1 MTKKISEDVAGGT
14 GAGGKT
20 VPAVG
25 TAEPGAAAPWRQ
37 AALFG
42 LDGGLAAGLARGGK
56 AEERKKLKGR
66 EKALFGNVPEVAWV
80 KDREGR
86 FVTASGMFAEA
97 CGVSQ
102 RDLIGKT
109 DWDIWPRELAERYT
123 AHDKKVIDSGK
134 PESIS
139 FSSPGPDGQDRWVEV
154 VNTPIVGEDGR
165 VLGTLGIS
173 RDISA
178 YKQAASRLQ
187 RVSRQ
192 VIMAR
197 EEEKKK
203 ISNMLHDEVGSLI
216 MRINAALFL
225 VEEELGVRP
234 PGRALTRIR
243 EAKATVG
250 DLAAAI
256 RGICFDIRPPSL
268 AVLGLGGAVTELIRR
283 LGLCTETKIDCDTS
297 LLDEKKSEDLV
308 KIIVYRIIQEA
319 LNNALK
325 HAAAKT
331 VKVKLSSSGGRLRFS
346 VSDDGKGF
354 DADKPAGKRRPTLGL
369 RIMREEAESVGAV
382 VAVSSQPGFGTVIS
396 GDFPLRSANAD

>member
-1 MTKKISEDVAGGT
+1 MTKKISEEESRETETVLTAPEG
-14 GAGGKT
+14 GAGDLS
-20 VPAVG
+20 
-25 TAEPGAAAPWRQ
+25 APLLQ

-42 LDGGLAAGLARGGK
+42 QAGAGAASQPRGGRG
-56 AEERKKLKGR
+56 EERKKLKGR

-102 RDLIGKT
+102 RDLVGKT

-123 AHDKKVIDSGK
+123 AHDKKVIDSGQ
-134 PESIS
+134 PASLS
-139 FSSPGPDGQDRWVEV
+139 FSSQGPDGLDRWVEI
-154 VNTPIVGEDGR
+154 VNTPIVGEDGE

-173 RDISA
+173 RDVSA

-192 VIMAR
+192 VILAR

-216 MRINAALFL
+216 MRINAALCL
-225 VEEELGVRP
+225 VEEELGEKP
-234 PGRALTRIR
+234 PGSALARIR

-250 DLAAAI
+250 DLAGAI
-256 RGICFDIRPPSL
+256 RGICYDIRPPSL
-268 AVLGLGGAVTELIRR
+268 AVLGLGGAVTELVRR
-283 LGLCTETKIDCDTS
+283 LGLCTETRIDCDTGH
-297 LLDEKKSEDLV
+297 LDEKKGEDLV

-325 HAAAKT
+325 HSGAGT
-331 VKVKLSSSGGRLRFS
+331 VKVRLGSSGGRLRFS
-346 VSDDGKGF
+346 VSDDGRGF
-354 DADKPAGKRRPTLGL
+354 DPEKTLAGKAKPTLGL
-369 RIMREEAESVGAV
+369 RIMREEAESVCAEV
-382 VAVSSQPGFGTVIS
+382 SVSSQPGFGTVVS
-396 GDFPLRSANAD
+396 GDFPLRRENAY

>member
-1 MTKKISEDVAGGT
+1 MTKKISEEGIGETEAAIAAPEG
-14 GAGGKT
+14 GAGDLS
-20 VPAVG
+20 
-25 TAEPGAAAPWRQ
+25 APLLQ

-42 LDGGLAAGLARGGK
+42 RAGGGAASRPRGGK
-56 AEERKKLKGR
+56 AVERKKLKGR

-102 RDLIGKT
+102 RDLVGKT
-109 DWDIWPRELAERYT
+109 DWDIWPRDLAERYT
-123 AHDKKVIDSGK
+123 ANDKEVMDSGQ
-134 PESIS
+134 PASIS
-139 FSSPGPDGQDRWVEV
+139 FSSPGPDGLARWVEI
-154 VNTPIVGEDGR
+154 VNTPIVGENGE

-173 RDISA
+173 RDVSA

-192 VIMAR
+192 VILAR

-216 MRINAALFL
+216 MRINAALCL
-225 VEEELGVRP
+225 VEEELGEKP
-234 PGRALTRIR
+234 PGSALTRIR

-256 RGICFDIRPPSL
+256 RGICYDIRPPSL
-268 AVLGLGGAVTELIRR
+268 AVLGLGGAVTELVRR
-283 LGLCTETKIDCDTS
+283 LGLCTETRIDCDTA
-297 LLDEKKSEDLV
+297 LLDEKKGGDLV
-308 KIIVYRIIQEA
+308 KIIIYRMIQEA

-325 HAAAKT
+325 HAGAKT
-331 VKVKLSSSGGRLRFS
+331 VKVRLGSSAGRLRFS

-354 DADKPAGKRRPTLGL
+354 DADKVLAGKGKPTLGL
-369 RIMREEAESVGAV
+369 RIMREEAGSVCAEV
-382 VAVSSQPGFGTVIS
+382 SVSSQPGFGTVVS
-396 GDFPLRSANAD
+396 GDFPLRGTHAD